1 VVTDQRGYQHEALC
15 FSSDDEL
22 VATLVPFLVE
32 DLDPAD
38 TAMVVCTPRTR
49 SVLRAA
55 LGDDTRIR
63 YSDSAVVYRRT
74 PQAILAFK
82 EMIEERVAAG
92 APRARVVGEVEFG
105 RTPAEWIEWVRFEA
119 VINHALA
126 PYPVTGLCIYDTRR
140 LAPEV
145 VATAP
150 RTHPTLW
157 SGGTR
162 VPSSS
167 YVEPRELLDEL
178 PAPGPDPLE
187 VTAPVFADS
196 EVTDLR
202 ALRRA
207 LHEALGVSTL
217 PAATV
222 NEFTFAVSEVVT
234 NAVRH
239 GDPPVSVLAWA
250 DADRLLCAVTDQGK
264 GIDNPFAGYVPAHS
278 DPARGGLGLWLARRL
293 CDHVELERSPAGFT
307 VRLSTGPGRPD
318 SGS

>member
-1 VVTDQRGYQHEALC
+1 VVTDQRGYEHEALR

-22 VATLVPFLVE
+22 VATLVPFLVK

-82 EMIEERVAAG
+82 EMLEERLAAG

-105 RTPAEWIEWVRFEA
+105 HTPAEWVEWMRFEA

-126 PYPVTGLCIYDTRR
+126 SYPVSGICIYDTRR

-145 VATAP
+145 VAAVP

-157 SGGTR
+157 SGGAR
-162 VPSSS
+162 VPSPD
-167 YVEPRELLDEL
+167 YVEPIELLRDL
-178 PAPGPDPLE
+178 PAPGPHPLE
-187 VTAPVFADS
+187 ATTPVFADS
-196 EVTDLR
+196 DVADLR

-207 LHEALGVSTL
+207 LHEALGVSAL

-239 GDPPVSVLAWA
+239 GFPPVEVMVWA

-264 GIDNPFAGYVPAHS
+264 GIDNPFAGFVPAHS

-307 VRLSTGPGRPD
+307 VRLSTGPGRAD